1 MPFESEAQ
9 RRFMF
14 SQHPK
19 LAKEFQDATPKGADL
34 PEHVQKMAD
43 GGTTNAETIE
53 PGVYDDTDPGHLQ
66 AIINSLAGGMGT
78 GSMGAGL
85 AADLP
90 ATLKGMGEAGEFRLG
105 QGMGEELEHEH
116 TPGFQASCPEC
127 KAELMNAPEM
137 EGMGPK
143 VEVFS
148 KGVMGKGTPNETTIW
163 GVKGDPKE
171 IAKLG
176 YGEDPG
182 SIPEHILQKH
192 GLLPE
197 AKVSVPNQPAPNR
210 YSEGG
215 IVEKIKNLLG
225 TDKSDA
231 AQADAI
237 DPVVVASTETAKEPE
252 KMAKGGFPH
261 VTFMEDQTPKEVK
274 QTVHM
279 DEPTHEQKF
288 NAVRKAM
295 GMKMADGGTVP
306 GEIDPADLPGGTPPP
321 PAPNSPGWMEWVKN
335 ALAQVSNSPAG
346 KVAGAVMNPVSS
358 IADAVKSA
366 APAIMNTEAPILG
379 KVAGAMAGVPDA
391 TPAPAAPPA
400 AGPAPVLPTPTPPAA
415 APAMPP
421 VAAAP
426 AAKMPNPVGNLFNQ
440 DTSALTAGSD
450 PADRQALVDR
460 MGKQQHSW
468 GEILAQS
475 VAGLGDAIAAKG
487 HLNSDSLGNIFKMQ
501 TQQRQEALANFDA
514 QRQMKLQKLD
524 LQSKMGQNAVQQL
537 AAQDAYG
544 VDEHLNKILG
554 APTGTAH
561 KDLPLYFQAQQAQV
575 AAASKD
581 SDLRLASHKQAAE
594 EVDNA
599 VKNASFWG
607 TKPSAAQIEAKGAQL
622 ADKYYHQAKGNVLIK
637 ASDGSMHWIPNQNM
651 AGAQK
656 LDPGLQVQP

>member
-1 MPFESEAQ
+1 MPFDSEAQ

-14 SQHPK
+14 AKHPK
-19 LAKEFQDATPKGADL
+19 IAEEFQAATPKDADL
-34 PEHVQKMAD
+34 PERVQKMSD

-53 PGVYDDTDPGHLQ
+53 PGVYGDTDPGHFQ
-66 AIINSLAGGMGT
+66 AIIDSLAGGMSA
-78 GSMGAGL
+78 GSVGGSL

-90 ATLKGMGEAGEFRLG
+90 AALKGMGEAGEVTLG
-105 QGMGEELEHEH
+105 R
-116 TPGFQASCPEC
+116 A
-127 KAELMNAPEM
+127 APEM

-148 KGVMGKGTPNETTIW
+148 KGVMGKGTPNATTIW

-171 IAKLG
+171 VAKLG

-197 AKVSVPNQPAPNR
+197 AKVAVPNQPAPNT

-215 IVEKIKNLLG
+215 IVEKMKKMLD

-231 AQADAI
+231 AQANMV
-237 DPVVVASTETAKEPE
+237 DPAVPAQQSAALSDTDMAAKQGGDSTDMAKQQGEA
-252 KMAKGGFPH
+252 MGMSKGGFPH
-261 VTFMEDQTPKEVK
+261 VTFMEDQTPQAVK
-274 QTVHM
+274 KTVHM

-306 GEIDPADLPGGTPPP
+306 DEINPADLPGGVTPP
-321 PAPNSPGWMEWVKN
+321 PAPNSPGWMDWVKN

-346 KVAGAVMNPVSS
+346 QVASAVMNPVDA
-358 IADAVKSA
+358 IADAVKGA
-366 APAIMNTEAPILG
+366 APAIMNAEGPAAS
-379 KVAGAMAGVPDA
+379 KVAGVMAGAPA
-391 TPAPAAPPA
+391 AAPAPAPSPA
-400 AGPAPVLPTPTPPAA
+400 AGPAPALPAATPPPAA

-421 VAAAP
+421 VAIAP
-426 AAKMPNPVGNLFNQ
+426 AAKIPNPVGNLFNQ
-440 DTSALTAGSD
+440 DTSGLTAGSN
-450 PADRQALVDR
+450 PSDRQALSDQL
-460 MGKQQHSW
+460 GKQQHSW
-468 GEILAQS
+468 GEILAQAVS
-475 VAGLGDAIAAKG
+475 GIGDALAAKG
-487 HLNSDSLGNIFKMQ
+487 GREQHSLQGIFAMN
-501 TQQRQEALANFDA
+501 TQQRNEALANFDA

-544 VDEHLNKILG
+544 VDDHLNKILN
-554 APTGTAH
+554 APAGTAH
-561 KDLPLYFQAQQAQV
+561 KDLPLYFQAQQAGVQ
-575 AAASKD
+575 AAAKD
-581 SDLRLASHKQAAE
+581 SELRLASHKQAAD

-607 TKPSAAQIEAKGAQL
+607 TKPSAAQIEAKGDQL
-622 ADKYYHQAKGNVLIK
+622 ADKYYHQAKGNALIK
-637 ASDGSMHWIPNQNM
+637 ASDGSMHWIPSQNM
-651 AGAQK
+651 AAAQK